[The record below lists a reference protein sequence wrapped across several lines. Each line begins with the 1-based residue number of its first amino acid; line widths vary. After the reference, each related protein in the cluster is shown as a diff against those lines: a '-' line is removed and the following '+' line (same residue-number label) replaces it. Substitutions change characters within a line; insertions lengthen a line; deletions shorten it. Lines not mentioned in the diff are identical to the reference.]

1 MSLKRFG
8 SAAVIA
14 LTLAGATVATVQP
27 ADAWCRF
34 GRCGFGWRGGYGWRG
49 YGYGPGAV
57 AAGVL
62 AGAAVGT
69 AVGAAAAAG
78 PGPYYGRGYGPGP
91 GGYYACPP
99 GYHFGPGGRSCF
111 AN

>member
-1 MSLKRFG
+1 MKLKSLG

-14 LTLAGATVATVQP
+14 LTLAGTTALSVQP
-27 ADAWCRF
+27 ADAWCGRF
-34 GRCGFGWRGGYGWRG
+34 GRCGWRGGWGW
-49 YGYGPGAV
+49 GPGAV
-57 AAGVL
+57 AAGIV

-69 AVGAAAAAG
+69 AAAVAGRPYG
-78 PGPYYGRGYGPGP
+78 PGPYGYYGRP

-99 GYHFGPGGRSCF
+99 GYHWGPGGRACY

>member
-1 MSLKRFG
+1 MNLRSFG
-8 SAAVIA
+8 TAAVIA
-14 LTLAGATVATVQP
+14 LTLVGTTAATVQP

-34 GRCGFGWRGGYGWRG
+34 RCGGWRG
-49 YGYGPGAV
+49 YGWGPGAV
-57 AAGVL
+57 VAGVI

-69 AVGAAAAAG
+69 AAAVAG
-78 PGPYYGRGYGPGP
+78 GPRPYGYGYGYGRP

-99 GYHFGPGGRSCF
+99 GYHWGPGGRACY